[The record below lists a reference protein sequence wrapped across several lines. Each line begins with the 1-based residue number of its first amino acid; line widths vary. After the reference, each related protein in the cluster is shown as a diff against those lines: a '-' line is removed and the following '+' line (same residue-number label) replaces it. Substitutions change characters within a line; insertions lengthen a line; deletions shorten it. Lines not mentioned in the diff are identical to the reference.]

1 MLAMWMRPGRLDMDI
16 DSYAEWAQGAL
27 PAGTRDDLAVLALSL
42 VGDAAEVGEAVKR
55 SLRGEPLDRG
65 RLAHELGDVLFYWAC
80 LCRQAGVK
88 PSVVLEQS
96 RRVIGERLAKRAGAK
111 P

>member
-1 MLAMWMRPGRLDMDI
+1 MDI

-27 PAGTRDDLAVLALSL
+27 PPEMRDDLAVLALSL
-42 VGDAAEVGEAVKR
+42 VGDTAEIAEAIKR

-80 LCRQAGVK
+80 LCGQAGVK
-88 PSVVLEQS
+88 PSTVLEQS
-96 RRVIGERLAKRAGAK
+96 RRVIGERLAKRAATRS
-111 P
+111 